1 MERRQELK
9 PLKDCK
15 YILKSRAFFSVI
27 PIVIVHRNQ
36 SATIDALEEEWKIK
50 GTSQKT
56 TTTLSLDHK
65 LQEQKITIVL
75 SRVASNQ

>member
-15 YILKSRAFFSVI
+15 YTLKSGAFFSVI

-50 GTSQKT
+50 GTSQQRQQ
-56 TTTLSLDHK
+56 LCLDHK
-65 LQEQKITIVL
+65 TARTKDYDSTLKG
-75 SRVASNQ
+75 S